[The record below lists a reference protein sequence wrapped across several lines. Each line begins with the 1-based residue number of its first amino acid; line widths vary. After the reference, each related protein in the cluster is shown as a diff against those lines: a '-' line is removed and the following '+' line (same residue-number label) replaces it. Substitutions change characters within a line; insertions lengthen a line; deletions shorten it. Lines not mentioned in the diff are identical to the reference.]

1 MSDILKTD
9 DKTKTNLHYEGG
21 LSEGKIRD
29 KNQESQAHIMDSPRP
44 KYSTA
49 HRGKHPRSIFLC
61 WDLHSDFLPVRGEDE
76 RFSLKSSLMIA
87 CVTNIIVVF

>member
-21 LSEGKIRD
+21 LSEGKICD
-29 KNQESQAHIMDSPRP
+29 KKQETQAHTMDSLRP

-49 HRGKHPRSIFLC
+49 QRQASPFNILV
-61 WDLHSDFLPVRGEDE
+61 L
-76 RFSLKSSLMIA
+76 RFI
-87 CVTNIIVVF
+87 

>member
-21 LSEGKIRD
+21 LIEGKIRD

-49 HRGKHPRSIFLC
+49 QRQASTFNIFVLG
-61 WDLHSDFLPVRGEDE
+61 F
-76 RFSLKSSLMIA
+76 
-87 CVTNIIVVF
+87 T